1 MSVIFLDAGNSIIK
15 GKILKREAGEIAFPP
30 EIMCDID
37 NPIRETL
44 AAKHDCQG
52 SFKEKREEEI
62 PSIKP
67 DGALPN
73 NY

>member
-1 MSVIFLDAGNSIIK
+1 MSVMVLDAGNSIIK

-52 SFKEKREEEI
+52 S
-62 PSIKP
+62 
-67 DGALPN
+67 
-73 NY
+73 